1 MLLPPRIL
9 YNSHKSLAVF
19 RTFSYYCCNNN
30 IIIIDLAWQ
39 ELDVS

>member
-9 YNSHKSLAVF
+9 YNSHKSLAVCG
-19 RTFSYYCCNNN
+19 TFSYCCCNNN

>member
-9 YNSHKSLAVF
+9 YDSHKSLAVF
-19 RTFSYYCCNNN
+19 RTFSYYCCNN

-39 ELDVS
+39 ELGVS